1 MQGPIDQIGNFRDFN
16 QSTPWPSWKKGQ
28 QKRDQM
34 MEFLRENPNASI
46 QALADYCEISAAQ
59 VRRHR
64 RNLIANGLWKV
75 AGCAII
81 FSSVFSAGAYYANGE
96 SIDEWLD
103 ERVKSP
109 ILHAQEN
116 FLWNLEQQFL

>member
-1 MQGPIDQIGNFRDFN
+1 MQQPIDQIGNFRDFS

-28 QKRDQM
+28 QKRDRM

-81 FSSVFSAGAYYANGE
+81 FSSVFSAGA
-96 SIDEWLD
+96 
-103 ERVKSP
+103 
-109 ILHAQEN
+109 
-116 FLWNLEQQFL
+116 

>member
-1 MQGPIDQIGNFRDFN
+1 
-16 QSTPWPSWKKGQ
+16 
-28 QKRDQM
+28 

-46 QALADYCEISAAQ
+46 QALADYCGISAAQ

-64 RNLIANGLWKV
+64 RNLIANGLWKI

-81 FSSVFSAGAYYANGE
+81 FSSVFSAGAYYAKGE
-96 SIDEWLD
+96 SIDESFD
-103 ERVKSP
+103 ECVKLP

-116 FLWNLEQQFL
+116 FLWNLEQRFL

>member
-1 MQGPIDQIGNFRDFN
+1 MQGPIDQIGNFRDFS
-16 QSTPWPSWKKGQ
+16 QSTPWPSWRKGQ
-28 QKRDQM
+28 QKRDRM
-34 MEFLRENPNASI
+34 MEYLQENPSASI
-46 QALADYCEISAAQ
+46 EALANYCEISITQ
-59 VRRHR
+59 TRRHR
-64 RNLIANGLWKV
+64 RALIVSGLWKV

-109 ILHAQEN
+109 TLHAQEN
-116 FLWNLEQQFL
+116 FLWNLEQRFL

>member
-1 MQGPIDQIGNFRDFN
+1 MQKPIDQVNNFRDFS

-28 QKRDQM
+28 QKRDRM

-46 QALADYCEISAAQ
+46 EALAAYCEISITQ
-59 VRRHR
+59 TRRHR
-64 RNLIANGLWKV
+64 RNLIASGLWKI

-81 FSSVFSAGAYYANGE
+81 LSSVFSAGAYYASSE
-96 SIDEWLD
+96 MVDEWIE

-116 FLWNLEQQFL
+116 FLWNLEQKFL

>member
-1 MQGPIDQIGNFRDFN
+1 MQGPIDQIGNFRDFS

-28 QKRDQM
+28 QKRDRM

-46 QALADYCEISAAQ
+46 QTLADYCKISVVQA
-59 VRRHR
+59 RRHR

-81 FSSVFSAGAYYANGE
+81 FSSVLSAGAYYAKGE
-96 SIDEWLD
+96 SIDESFN
-103 ERVKSP
+103 ERVKLP

-116 FLWNLEQQFL
+116 FLWNLEQRFL

>member
-1 MQGPIDQIGNFRDFN
+1 MQRRIDQIGNFRDFS

-28 QKRDQM
+28 QKRDRM
-34 MEFLRENPNASI
+34 IEFLRENPNASI
-46 QALADYCEISAAQ
+46 EALADYCGISAAQ

-64 RNLIANGLWKV
+64 RNLIANGLWKI

-81 FSSVFSAGAYYANGE
+81 LSSVFSAGAYYA
-96 SIDEWLD
+96 SSDIDELLD
-103 ERVKSP
+103 ERVKSS

-116 FLWNLEQQFL
+116 FLWNLEQKFL

>member
-1 MQGPIDQIGNFRDFN
+1 MQQPSDQIGNFRDFS
-16 QSTPWPSWKKGQ
+16 QSTPWPSWRKGQ
-28 QKRDQM
+28 QKRDRM
-34 MEFLRENPNASI
+34 MEYLQKNPNASI
-46 QALADYCEISAAQ
+46 EALANYCEISITQ
-59 VRRHR
+59 TRRHR
-64 RNLIANGLWKV
+64 RALIVSGLWKV

-96 SIDEWLD
+96 SIDESFD

-116 FLWNLEQQFL
+116 FLWNLGQRFL

>member
-1 MQGPIDQIGNFRDFN
+1 MQGPIDQIGNFRDFS
-16 QSTPWPSWKKGQ
+16 QSTPWPSWKQGQ

-34 MEFLRENPNASI
+34 MEFLRDNPNASI
-46 QALADYCEISAAQ
+46 QALADYCKISAVQ

-81 FSSVFSAGAYYANGE
+81 FSSVFSAGAYYALSE
-96 SIDEWLD
+96 TVDECLD

-109 ILHAQEN
+109 ILHAQD
-116 FLWNLEQQFL
+116 FLWNLEQRFL